1 MDKIVKKNI
10 DYDQIVEETL
20 RLVVKKSLELVNEEG
35 LPGDHHFYISFDS
48 THEGVKVPSELKAG
62 EDNEIKIILQH
73 QFWDLIIDDHKFS
86 VVLSFSGKKK
96 NISVPFNSITSFS
109 DPSVG
114 FSLQFK
120 KDFQAENISK
130 EKKISSNKSN
140 EDKKQKFNAEIFSLD
155 AFRSK
160 KEETNQATVNIA
172 PTIAKYLGVQIP
184 SYCDGSPIDFW
195 YVTDSR
201 TH

>member
-1 MDKIVKKNI
+1 MDKIDKKNI
-10 DYDQIVEETL
+10 DYDQIVEESL

-35 LPGDHHFYISFDS
+35 LPGDHHFYISFNS
-48 THEGVKVPSELKAG
+48 TYNGVKVPSELKAG

-120 KDFQAENISK
+120 KNFQEENINK

-140 EDKKQKFNAEIFSLD
+140 KDKKQKFNAEIFSLD

-160 KEETNQATVNIA
+160 KE
-172 PTIAKYLGVQIP
+172 
-184 SYCDGSPIDFW
+184 D
-195 YVTDSR
+195 
-201 TH
+201 

>member
-1 MDKIVKKNI
+1 MDKIYKKNI
-10 DYDQIVEETL
+10 DYDQLVEETL
-20 RLVVKKSLELVNEEG
+20 RLVVKKSLELVNEGG

-48 THEGVKVPSELKAG
+48 THDGVKVPSELKAG

-73 QFWDLIIDDHKFS
+73 QFWDLIIDNNKFS

-120 KDFQAENISK
+120 KEFFSENTIK
-130 EKKISSNKSN
+130 EKTISSNKLS
-140 EDKKQKFNAEIFSLD
+140 EKKNQKFKAEIFSLD

-160 KEETNQATVNIA
+160 KE
-172 PTIAKYLGVQIP
+172 
-184 SYCDGSPIDFW
+184 D
-195 YVTDSR
+195 
-201 TH
+201 

>member
-1 MDKIVKKNI
+1 MMIKFSFEFKMDKIDKKSI
-10 DYDQIVEETL
+10 DYDRIVEDTL
-20 RLVVKKSLELVNEEG
+20 RLVVKKSLQLVHVNG

-48 THEGVKVPSELKAG
+48 TYKGVKVPSELEAG

-73 QFWDLIIDDHKFS
+73 QFWDLTIDNNKFS
-86 VVLSFSGKKK
+86 VILSFNGKKK
-96 NISVPFNSITSFS
+96 NISIPFNSITSFS

-120 KDFQAENISK
+120 KDFLTENTIK
-130 EKKISSNKSN
+130 EKPVSSNKSN

-160 KEETNQATVNIA
+160 KE
-172 PTIAKYLGVQIP
+172 
-184 SYCDGSPIDFW
+184 D
-195 YVTDSR
+195 
-201 TH
+201 

>member
-1 MDKIVKKNI
+1 MDKKNI

-48 THEGVKVPSELKAG
+48 THDGVKVPSELKAG

-120 KDFQAENISK
+120 KDFLTENTIK
-130 EKKISSNKSN
+130 EKPVSSNKLS
-140 EDKKQKFNAEIFSLD
+140 KKNNQKFKAEIFSLD

-160 KEETNQATVNIA
+160 KQ
-172 PTIAKYLGVQIP
+172 
-184 SYCDGSPIDFW
+184 D
-195 YVTDSR
+195 
-201 TH
+201 

>member
-1 MDKIVKKNI
+1 M
-10 DYDQIVEETL
+10 
-20 RLVVKKSLELVNEEG
+20 
-35 LPGDHHFYISFDS
+35 
-48 THEGVKVPSELKAG
+48 KAG

-120 KDFQAENISK
+120 KDFLSENIKKFESK
-130 EKKISSNKSN
+130 HGEINIPKREEGFSS
-140 EDKKQKFNAEIFSLD
+140 F
-155 AFRSK
+155 
-160 KEETNQATVNIA
+160 
-172 PTIAKYLGVQIP
+172 GVKP
-184 SYCDGSPIDFW
+184 PKDTLPN
-195 YVTDSR
+195 
-201 TH
+201 

>member
-1 MDKIVKKNI
+1 MDNIDIKSI
-10 DYDQIVEETL
+10 DYDRIVDDTL
-20 RLVVKKSLELVNEEG
+20 RLVVKKSLELVNAKG

-48 THEGVKVPSELKAG
+48 TYKGVKVPSELKAS

-73 QFWDLIIDDHKFS
+73 QFWDLTIDNHKFS
-86 VVLSFSGKKK
+86 VILSFNGKKK

-120 KDFQAENISK
+120 KDLLTENTNK
-130 EKKISSNKSN
+130 ETKILQKNIN
-140 EDKKQKFNAEIFSLD
+140 EDKKKNFNAEIFSLD

-160 KEETNQATVNIA
+160 KE
-172 PTIAKYLGVQIP
+172 
-184 SYCDGSPIDFW
+184 D
-195 YVTDSR
+195 
-201 TH
+201 

>member
-1 MDKIVKKNI
+1 MDKNDKKNI
-10 DYDQIVEETL
+10 DYDLIVESTL
-20 RLVVKKSLELVNEEG
+20 RLVVKKSLELVNQEG

-48 THEGVKVPSELKAG
+48 THKGVKVLSELKAS

-73 QFWDLIIDDHKFS
+73 QFWDLTIDDEKFS
-86 VVLSFSGKKK
+86 VVLSFNGKKK

-120 KDFQAENISK
+120 KDFLTQNTKKETKVLSSK
-130 EKKISSNKSN
+130 FNVDEKK
-140 EDKKQKFNAEIFSLD
+140 KFNAEIFSLD

-160 KEETNQATVNIA
+160 KE
-172 PTIAKYLGVQIP
+172 
-184 SYCDGSPIDFW
+184 D
-195 YVTDSR
+195 
-201 TH
+201 

>member
-1 MDKIVKKNI
+1 MDNIDKKSI
-10 DYDQIVEETL
+10 DYDSIVEDTL
-20 RLVVKKSLELVNEEG
+20 KLVVKKSLEFVREKG

-48 THEGVKVPSELKAG
+48 TYEGVNVPSELKAS

-73 QFWDLIIDDHKFS
+73 QFWDLTINDHKFS
-86 VVLSFSGKKK
+86 VILSFNGKKK

-120 KDFQAENISK
+120 KDLLK
-130 EKKISSNKSN
+130 EKKISSNKLI
-140 EDKKQKFNAEIFSLD
+140 EKKNQKFKAEIFSLD

-160 KEETNQATVNIA
+160 KE
-172 PTIAKYLGVQIP
+172 
-184 SYCDGSPIDFW
+184 D
-195 YVTDSR
+195 
-201 TH
+201 

>member
-1 MDKIVKKNI
+1 MDNIDKKSI
-10 DYDQIVEETL
+10 DYDSIVEDTL
-20 RLVVKKSLELVNEEG
+20 KLVVKKSLEFVREKG

-48 THEGVKVPSELKAG
+48 TYEGVNVPSELKAS

-73 QFWDLIIDDHKFS
+73 QFWDLTINDHKFS
-86 VVLSFSGKKK
+86 VILSFNGKKK

-120 KDFQAENISK
+120 KDFLTENATK
-130 EKKISSNKSN
+130 EKTISSNKRS
-140 EDKKQKFNAEIFSLD
+140 EKKNQKFKAEIFSLD

-160 KEETNQATVNIA
+160 KE
-172 PTIAKYLGVQIP
+172 
-184 SYCDGSPIDFW
+184 D
-195 YVTDSR
+195 
-201 TH
+201 

>member
-1 MDKIVKKNI
+1 MDNIDKKSI
-10 DYDQIVEETL
+10 DYDSIVEDTL
-20 RLVVKKSLELVNEEG
+20 KLVVKKSLEFVREKG

-48 THEGVKVPSELKAG
+48 TYEGVNVPSELKVS

-73 QFWDLIIDDHKFS
+73 QFWDLTINDHKFS
-86 VVLSFSGKKK
+86 VILSFNGKKK

-120 KDFQAENISK
+120 KDLLK
-130 EKKISSNKSN
+130 EKKISSNKLI
-140 EDKKQKFNAEIFSLD
+140 EKKNQKFKAEIFSLD

-160 KEETNQATVNIA
+160 KE
-172 PTIAKYLGVQIP
+172 
-184 SYCDGSPIDFW
+184 D
-195 YVTDSR
+195 
-201 TH
+201 

>member
-48 THEGVKVPSELKAG
+48 THDGVKVPSELKAG

-96 NISVPFNSITSFS
+96 NISVPFNSIISFS

-120 KDFQAENISK
+120 KDFQLEKTNK
-130 EKKISSNKSN
+130 EEKILSNKFDEN
-140 EDKKQKFNAEIFSLD
+140 KKKKFNAEIFSLD

-160 KEETNQATVNIA
+160 KE
-172 PTIAKYLGVQIP
+172 
-184 SYCDGSPIDFW
+184 D
-195 YVTDSR
+195 
-201 TH
+201 

>member
-1 MDKIVKKNI
+1 MDKIDKKSI
-10 DYDQIVEETL
+10 DYDQIVEDSL

-35 LPGDHHFYISFDS
+35 LPSDHHFYISFDS
-48 THEGVKVPSELKAG
+48 THNEVKVPSELKVG

-73 QFWDLIIDDHKFS
+73 QFWDLNIDDHKFS
-86 VVLSFSGKKK
+86 VVLSFGGKKK

-120 KDFQAENISK
+120 KDFLAENIKK
-130 EKKISSNKSN
+130 EKKLSTNKSN

-160 KEETNQATVNIA
+160 KE
-172 PTIAKYLGVQIP
+172 
-184 SYCDGSPIDFW
+184 D
-195 YVTDSR
+195 
-201 TH
+201 

>member
-1 MDKIVKKNI
+1 MDKIDKKHI

-35 LPGDHHFYISFDS
+35 LPGNHHFYISFDS
-48 THEGVKVPSELKAG
+48 THDGVKVPSELKAG

-120 KDFQAENISK
+120 KDFLAENISK
-130 EKKISSNKSN
+130 EKKYHQINPMK
-140 EDKKQKFNAEIFSLD
+140 I
-155 AFRSK
+155 RSK
-160 KEETNQATVNIA
+160 SLML
-172 PTIAKYLGVQIP
+172 KYSLWMHLDLKKKIK
-184 SYCDGSPIDFW
+184 IK
-195 YVTDSR
+195 R
-201 TH
+201 NLL

>member
-1 MDKIVKKNI
+1 MDKIDKKHI

-20 RLVVKKSLELVNEEG
+20 RLVVKKSLELVNQEG

-48 THEGVKVPSELKAG
+48 THDGVKVPSELKAG

-73 QFWDLIIDDHKFS
+73 QFWDLTIDDEKFS
-86 VVLSFSGKKK
+86 VVLSFNGKKK
-96 NISVPFNSITSFS
+96 NISVPFSSIISFS

-120 KDFQAENISK
+120 KDFLTQNTKK
-130 EKKISSNKSN
+130 ETKVLSNKLN
-140 EDKKQKFNAEIFSLD
+140 KDKKKKFNAEIFSLD

-160 KEETNQATVNIA
+160 KE
-172 PTIAKYLGVQIP
+172 
-184 SYCDGSPIDFW
+184 D
-195 YVTDSR
+195 
-201 TH
+201 